1 MLAILSDVVRN
12 IVVLIILVT
21 ILDLLLPRNH
31 FRPYVNMVVGLVLML
46 MLLSPLRSF
55 LQFPATLD
63 PVPEMRLSVGE
74 SEVDER
80 FALLEQINWEL
91 TLERYRALMVGKI
104 TDILAQEGLA
114 VVEITLKLEE
124 NVGHPEFGQPQQIA
138 VLARGIDKAEAK
150 PGQVEK
156 IEIKIGTAAPA
167 AVPETVGDG
176 RMERLI
182 GEVLGVSV
190 EKIEV
195 QVLRGE

>member
-1 MLAILSDVVRN
+1 MLSDVVRN

-46 MLLSPLRSF
+46 MLLSPLRLF

-63 PVPEMRLSVGE
+63 PLPEMRWSVRE

-80 FALLEQINWEL
+80 FALLEQINWDL
-91 TLERYRALMVGKI
+91 TLERYRALMLEKI

-124 NVGHPEFGQPQQIA
+124 NINHPEFGQPQQIV
-138 VLARGIDKAEAK
+138 VLAKRREMVEAK

-156 IEIKIGTAAPA
+156 VEINIGAAGPETVA
-167 AVPETVGDG
+167 ETVGDD
-176 RMERLI
+176 RVERLL

-190 EKIEV
+190 EKIDV

>member
-91 TLERYRALMVGKI
+91 TLERYRALMLEKI

-124 NVGHPEFGQPQQIA
+124 NVDHPEFGQPQQIA

>member
-80 FALLEQINWEL
+80 FALLEQINWDL
-91 TLERYRALMVGKI
+91 TLERYRALMLEKI

-124 NVGHPEFGQPQQIA
+124 NVDHPEFGQPQQIA